1 MSFIDLTQTYENSED
16 IRSWWSG
23 IHGKYLIAVSKK
35 ESWLEGIGSIMTEV
49 QQTILKLRLKEQV
62 HVGFV
67 IGRSAIV
74 YLQINTPVIVL
85 FIF

>member
-1 MSFIDLTQTYENSED
+1 
-16 IRSWWSG
+16 
-23 IHGKYLIAVSKK
+23 
-35 ESWLEGIGSIMTEV
+35 MTEV

-74 YLQINTPVIVL
+74 YLQINTQVYTSNRHFYILGIDVSMKRFKITSGIEENYKHTL
-85 FIF
+85 KRFAYFICEFIQFT